1 MEFLFDNPLLL
12 FIILALISAAFKREG
27 SREEKRKTVP
37 PGNPFPEPEP
47 LDIPEPKM
55 IPDFEPEQDR
65 RAAEMPPPRDIFREE
80 RIKIEEKLAEL
91 EKQESE
97 LAEKAELI
105 KQAARRHLRE
115 EGREQAERRRGILD
129 LDQKPGQRPYLSEVL
144 GPPRA
149 KAPPVHDFPPPVMK
163 KCAITPLHLI
173 HMG

>member
-12 FIILALISAAFKREG
+12 FIILALISAVFKREG

-115 EGREQAERRRGILD
+115 EGREQAGGEEKGILD
-129 LDQKPGQRPYLSEVL
+129 LDQKSLVNGLILSEVL

-149 KAPPVHDFPPPVMK
+149 KRPHRSMTFRRP
-163 KCAITPLHLI
+163 
-173 HMG
+173 